1 MNRLLILGGQVLQHD
16 EGVFAALHREHRP
29 RVFNYINRRIN
40 SREAA
45 EELTND
51 VFRVAWQ
58 RNPDPAE
65 VTIAWLLAVAHHL
78 VGNEYRRRERSE
90 MLMQRIRA
98 TAVLESRT
106 EQGAQQQ
113 TVADALLGLRDK
125 EREILLLAYWDDL
138 PVADIAQVLAC
149 SPSTAKV
156 RLHRARK
163 AFAAQLP
170 SALMAEGAA

>member
-1 MNRLLILGGQVLQHD
+1 MQHD
-16 EGVFAALHREHRP
+16 EDVFAALHREHRP
-29 RVFNYINRRIN
+29 RVFNYIHRRVN

-45 EELTND
+45 DELTND

-58 RNPDPAE
+58 RNPDPTE
-65 VTIAWLLAVAHHL
+65 LTIAWLLAAAHHL
-78 VGNEYRRRERSE
+78 IGNEYRRRERSE

-98 TAVLESRT
+98 TAVLESRS

-163 AFAAQLP
+163 AFAALLP
-170 SALMAEGAA
+170 TALMAEGAA